1 MTGCH
6 SLDRTHQLQID
17 PTINQ
22 QPPNLSRRA
31 VVALFV
37 GGGAAAGVYAFAD
50 TATSI
55 SISPDAALAGLAAGQ
70 LIMVDIRR
78 PDEWALTGLAT
89 GAIAADMRDADFIE
103 RLDRLVAGDRAAPIA
118 LICARG
124 VRSRRLAAKLTAMG
138 FSGVLDVSEG
148 MLGSASGPGWI
159 ARKLPISAF

>member
-6 SLDRTHQLQID
+6 NLDRMRQLQID
-17 PTINQ
+17 PAMKG

-31 VVALFV
+31 VVALLV
-37 GGGAAAGVYAFAD
+37 GGGGAAGIYAFAD
-50 TATSI
+50 TAKSTP
-55 SISPDAALAGLAAGQ
+55 ISPDAALAGLAAGR

-78 PDEWALTGLAT
+78 PDEWALTGVAT
-89 GAIAADMRDADFIE
+89 GATSLDMRDADFIE
-103 RLDRLVAGDRAAPIA
+103 RLDDLVDGNRAAPIA

-148 MLGSASGPGWI
+148 MLGSAAGPGWI